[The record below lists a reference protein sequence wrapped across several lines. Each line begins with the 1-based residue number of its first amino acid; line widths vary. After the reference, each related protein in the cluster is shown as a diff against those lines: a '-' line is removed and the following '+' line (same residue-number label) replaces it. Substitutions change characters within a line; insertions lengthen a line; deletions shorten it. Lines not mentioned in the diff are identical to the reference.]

1 MGRLFWENVL
11 RLFLGRGR
19 LFQGGCFKEG
29 VWGGLFGGGGG
40 LFRGGLSGAAPGRAG
55 ARVPAGA
62 ERSGGGGRGPLPQ
75 AGPGASRPRC
85 RTGEGP
91 FSGTGPAA
99 TPRRRSLRDPSRDVP
114 RYGPGAERAAG
125 GWGGGGRDVGV
136 PQKRGAAR
144 PWRGPGRRY
153 RGGTRGPGQDGAP
166 G

>member
-29 VWGGLFGGGGG
+29 VWGGLFGGGGACFGEGFPG
-40 LFRGGLSGAAPGRAG
+40 LLRAVPVPGCRQERSGAEGAGGGRSRRRVPVPPAPGAGPGRGRSPGRAPRRLPG
-55 ARVPAGA
+55 AGA
-62 ERSGGGGRGPLPQ
+62 CGTLRGTCRGTGRERSGQP
-75 AGPGASRPRC
+75 
-85 RTGEGP
+85 
-91 FSGTGPAA
+91 
-99 TPRRRSLRDPSRDVP
+99 
-114 RYGPGAERAAG
+114 
-125 GWGGGGRDVGV
+125 GGGGGGTGRGV